1 MSISTIEETVTNDFL
16 TQSNQSCAAD
26 CSNTIQGNTII
37 VSGKAGD
44 INIDQTC
51 TASTAGCV
59 LSADLSSSLDNIL
72 DAINDQEQS
81 FTDSMIS
88 FDPSSQV
95 NKSTVK
101 QTLNN
106 KISQIANATCNA
118 SVENINSN
126 QLIYVTNEAGYIN
139 ISQSGDAIA
148 SCTMNVIAKQ
158 QTFNSQ
164 QASSTQD
171 QVRENVFVQLFS
183 SIGMIILIVGI
194 IIILVMFLPEI
205 LKTIEGKGDKAGAP
219 AEVAVSAET
228 GVSVEAAPVASKK
241 SNGGG
246 IFSSLQKYAPEIKK
260 GIEFVEANPE
270 LLLV

>member
-1 MSISTIEETVTNDFL
+1 MSISTIEGTVTNDFL
-16 TQSNQSCAAD
+16 TQSDQSCAAD
-26 CSNTIQGNTII
+26 CSNTIQGQTII
-37 VSGKAGD
+37 VSGKVTD

-88 FDPSSQV
+88 LDPSSQV
-95 NKSTVK
+95 QKSLVK

-118 SVENINSN
+118 SVENLNSN
-126 QLIYVTNEAGYIN
+126 QLIYVTGSAGDIN
-139 ISQSGDAIA
+139 VSQSGDAIA
-148 SCTMNVIAKQ
+148 SCVMNVVAKQ

-164 QASSTQD
+164 ETTNTQD

-205 LKTIEGKGDKAGAP
+205 LKTIEGKGDKA
-219 AEVAVSAET
+219 EVPTEAAGE
-228 GVSVEAAPVASKK
+228 VSVGAAPVASKK
-241 SNGGG
+241 SSGGG
-246 IFSSLQKYAPEIKK
+246 IFSTLKKYAPQLEE
-260 GIEFVEANPE
+260 GAEFLAQNPE
-270 LLLV
+270 LLLL

>member
-1 MSISTIEETVTNDFL
+1 M
-16 TQSNQSCAAD
+16 
-26 CSNTIQGNTII
+26 
-37 VSGKAGD
+37 SGKARD

-59 LSADLSSSLDNIL
+59 LSQDLSSSLDNIL

-88 FDPSSQV
+88 LDPSSQV
-95 NKSTVK
+95 QKSIVK

-118 SVENINSN
+118 SAENLNSN
-126 QLIYVTNEAGYIN
+126 QLIYVTGSGGDIN

-148 SCTMNVIAKQ
+148 SCVMNTVAKQ
-158 QTFNSQ
+158 QTFNTQ
-164 QASSTQD
+164 QASDTQG

-205 LKTIEGKGDKAGAP
+205 LKTIEGKG
-219 AEVAVSAET
+219 AET
-228 GVSVEAAPVASKK
+228 GIPAEAGVSSEAAPVASKK

-246 IFSSLQKYAPEIKK
+246 IFGTLKKYAPQLEE
-260 GIEFVEANPE
+260 GAEFLAQNPE
-270 LLLV
+270 LLLL